1 MKYLKNCFLLL
12 IPIIA
17 WNLIFMDDLPK
28 KLNMEFPIDDIP
40 AIVGYGENIL
50 SVIVFAL
57 PLFMIFSLKTKVQK
71 TGFIVYLI
79 GIIIY
84 FASWIALIY
93 FPTSVWSL
101 SWLGFVAPAYSTLI
115 FFVGIGLVGQESVLK
130 ITYLSKLYLL
140 ISVLFVIFHSIH
152 AYLVYLRVY

>member
-50 SVIVFAL
+50 RVIVFAL

-115 FFVGIGLVGQESVLK
+115 FFVGIG
-130 ITYLSKLYLL
+130 
-140 ISVLFVIFHSIH
+140 
-152 AYLVYLRVY
+152 

>member
-1 MKYLKNCFLLL
+1 L

-50 SVIVFAL
+50 RVIVFAL